1 MEDGVFHE
9 RFRLAIKESGM
20 TVREIAKQSGVKK
33 RTIDRWIGQ
42 NPPVPNVLEF
52 SYVSKAITKE
62 IEDAKIAEKTK
73 AANEAMKKL
82 ESGKA
87 DF

>member
-52 SYVSKAITKE
+52 SYVSKAITKRRPFNS
-62 IEDAKIAEKTK
+62 DP
-73 AANEAMKKL
+73 
-82 ESGKA
+82 
-87 DF
+87 